1 MTRSTARQ
9 ERRAATLDD
18 PTFER
23 LRSPRNRRRLAAAL
37 IAVLALEAAM
47 LLAVEVV
54 PMIVW
59 VPVMVVLVFA
69 LVMALGAL
77 KASTRGIEELSPDVL
92 DERQNQIRGLVF
104 TRSYQV
110 LSVTSLVALLVLLS
124 AAAGW
129 WDASAEALAAVVV
142 IAFQLVIT
150 IPTLVTALHP
160 KAD

>member
-23 LRSPRNRRRLAAAL
+23 LRSPQNRKRLAAAL
-37 IAVLALEAAM
+37 IAVLVLEAAM
-47 LLAVEVV
+47 LLAVEVI
-54 PMIVW
+54 PMVVW
-59 VPVMVVLVFA
+59 IPVMVVLVFA

-92 DERQNQIRGLVF
+92 DERQNEVRGLVF
-104 TRSYQV
+104 ARSYQV
-110 LSVTSLVALLVLLS
+110 VSATSIVTTALLLTV
-124 AAAGW
+124 AAGW
-129 WDASAEALAAVVV
+129 WDASPQALSAVAV
-142 IAFQLVIT
+142 IAVQLVIT

-160 KAD
+160 KAG

>member
-23 LRSPRNRRRLAAAL
+23 LRSPRNRRLLAGTL
-37 IAVLALEAAM
+37 VAVIALEATV
-47 LLAVEVV
+47 LLAVEVI
-54 PMIVW
+54 PMVVW
-59 VPVMVVLVFA
+59 IPVMVVLVFA

-92 DERQNQIRGLVF
+92 DERQNEVRGLVF
-104 TRSYQV
+104 ARSYQA
-110 LSVTSLVALLVLLS
+110 LSVTSLVALAAVLA

-129 WDASAEALAAVVV
+129 WDASSEALAAVVV
-142 IAFQLVIT
+142 VAVQLVIT

-160 KAD
+160 KAG

>member
-37 IAVLALEAAM
+37 IAVLALEAVM
-47 LLAVEVV
+47 LLAVEIV
-54 PMIVW
+54 PMVAW
-59 VPVMVVLVFA
+59 VPVMLVLVFA

-92 DERQNQIRGLVF
+92 DERQTQIRGLVF
-104 TRSYQV
+104 ARSYRV
-110 LSVTSLVALLVLLS
+110 LSVTSIVALLVLLS

-129 WDASAEALAAVVV
+129 WEASAEALAAVVV

>member
-37 IAVLALEAAM
+37 IAVLALEAVM

-59 VPVMVVLVFA
+59 IPVMVVLVFG

-104 TRSYQV
+104 ARSYQV

-129 WDASAEALAAVVV
+129 WDASPEALAAVVV

-160 KAD
+160 KAG